1 MKTIKLTF
9 FITALLLVTISA
21 YAQKLTIPTYTF
33 SGKKTSYVNLKDG
46 SKIEGKLSKLYRKKG
61 QVKAVKI
68 KDANGKKRKIEAVDI
83 KNMYL
88 VPSGFDKFNKAH
100 SFMYDATQWRDNDLD
115 KDILK
120 KGYVYLEQ
128 TEVLI
133 KKKKRTLIMQVL
145 NPTFCGK
152 IRIFHN
158 PFAGKSTGIGIA
170 GIQVAGGKDKSY
182 YIKKGD
188 AVAYK
193 IKKKNYKKEF
203 KALFA
208 NCEEV
213 KKQFTKIKWRELP
226 KHVFTFDKHC
236 K

>member
-1 MKTIKLTF
+1 M
-9 FITALLLVTISA
+9 
-21 YAQKLTIPTYTF
+21 
-33 SGKKTSYVNLKDG
+33 
-46 SKIEGKLSKLYRKKG
+46 
-61 QVKAVKI
+61 
-68 KDANGKKRKIEAVDI
+68 
-83 KNMYL
+83 
-88 VPSGFDKFNKAH
+88 H
-100 SFMYDATQWRDNDLD
+100 DATQWRDNDLD
-115 KDILK
+115 KDILT
-120 KGYVYLEQ
+120 KGYVYLEK
-128 TEVLI
+128 TEVII

-193 IKKKNYKKEF
+193 IRKKNYQKEF
-203 KALFA
+203 KVLFG

-213 KKQFTKIKWRELP
+213 KKQFPKIKWSQLP
-226 KHVFTFDKHC
+226 KHVFKFDEAC

>member
-1 MKTIKLTF
+1 MKTIQLTF
-9 FITALLLVTISA
+9 LITALLVVTA
-21 YAQKLTIPTYTF
+21 NTYAQKLTIPTYSF
-33 SGKKTSYVNLKDG
+33 SGEKLSYINLKDG
-46 SKIEGKLSKLYRKKG
+46 SKIEAKISKLYRKKG
-61 QVKAVKI
+61 QIRAVKI
-68 KDANGKKRKIEAVDI
+68 KDANGNKRKIEAADI

-88 VPSGFDKFNKAH
+88 APSGFDKFNKFN
-100 SFMYDATQWRDNDLD
+100 SFMNDATQWRDNDLD

-120 KGYVYLEQ
+120 QGFVYLEQ
-128 TEVLI
+128 TEVQI

-158 PFAGKSTGIGIA
+158 PFAGKSMGLGVA
-170 GIQVAGGKDKSY
+170 GINVVGGKDTSY

-203 KALFA
+203 KVLFA
-208 NCEEV
+208 DCEEV
-213 KKQFTKIKWRELP
+213 KKQFPKIKWNELP